1 MRGWRG
7 ILGCAGALVVALCA
21 PVAHAGLAAEEI
33 ELRVAI
39 EGWRAEML
47 ERLRAWVELNTG
59 SENLPGLQR
68 FAALL
73 PAQLTPLGF
82 AVETREGGRSEGA
95 PGQERA
101 LGPLL
106 IARRPAGAPGA
117 RRFLLVGHY
126 DTLFEPDSPFQHFEP
141 SPDGARATG
150 PGTSDMKGGLVVLLY
165 ALRALAESGALDRA
179 DWTLLLNAD
188 EELGSPGSREVIER
202 EARRAEIGFVF
213 ESAHEGGA
221 MVASRRGVGEFA
233 LDVRGVAAH
242 AGNAHST
249 GRSAVRALADKI
261 LKLEALTD
269 YERGVTVNVGTVRGG
284 TKRNAVPDFAEAGID
299 VRFDRAEDGEAV
311 RAEIERIAAETVVEG
326 TSASLRGGLHRPAKP
341 ASDATR
347 RLLDAHAAVAR
358 DLALSLPPAAH
369 SGGGTD
375 GSLMA
380 AAGLA
385 TLDSLGVVGGGAHT
399 EREYVDL
406 ASLPER
412 AALAAI
418 LLRRLATAAQPTVQS
433 PTAAGRIGLRR

>member
-1 MRGWRG
+1 MRGWTG
-7 ILGCAGALVVALCA
+7 IRGCAAALVVAL
-21 PVAHAGLAAEEI
+21 VAADARAALDAEEI

-39 EGWRAEML
+39 EGWRAEMV
-47 ERLRAWVELNTG
+47 ERLRAWVERNTG

-73 PAQLTPLGF
+73 PAELTPLGF
-82 AVETREGGRSEGA
+82 AVETREGGRVELG
-95 PGQERA
+95 PGQTRA
-101 LGPLL
+101 LGPLV
-106 IARRPAGAPGA
+106 IARRPAGTPRA

-126 DTLFEPDSPFQHFEP
+126 DTVFEPDSPFQRFEA

-150 PGTSDMKGGLVVLLY
+150 PGASDMKGGLVVLLY
-165 ALRALAESGALDRA
+165 ALRALAETGALDRA

-202 EARRAEIGFVF
+202 EARRAELGLVF

-221 MVASRRGVGEFA
+221 MVASRRGVGEFV
-233 LDVRGVAAH
+233 LDVRGVSAH
-242 AGNAHST
+242 AGNAHSL

-299 VRFDRAEDGEAV
+299 VRFDRAADGA
-311 RAEIERIAAETVVEG
+311 ALKAGIERIAAETAVEG

-341 ASDATR
+341 ESDGTR
-347 RLLDAHAAVAR
+347 RLLEAHAAVAR
-358 DLALSLPPAAH
+358 DLGLPLAPPAH

-380 AAGLA
+380 AVGLA
-385 TLDSLGVVGGGAHT
+385 TLDSLGATGGGAHT
-399 EREYVDL
+399 EREHVDL

-418 LLRRLATAAQPTVQS
+418 LLRRLATVAQPTVQ
-433 PTAAGRIGLRR
+433 

>member
-1 MRGWRG
+1 MRGRCG
-7 ILGCAGALVVALCA
+7 IARWLLGGCVAALVLVAPA
-21 PVAHAGLAAEEI
+21 ARASLAAEEI
-33 ELRVAI
+33 ELRVATS
-39 EGWRAEML
+39 GWGAEMV

-59 SENLPGLQR
+59 SENLAGLQR

-73 PAQLTPLGF
+73 PAELTPLGF
-82 AVETREGGRSEGA
+82 AVETREGGRIERE

-101 LGPLL
+101 LGPLV

-126 DTLFEPDSPFQHFEP
+126 DTVFEPDSPFQRFEAT
-141 SPDGARATG
+141 PDGARATG

-202 EARRAEIGFVF
+202 EARRAELGFVF
-213 ESAHEGGA
+213 ESAHDGGA

-233 LDVRGVAAH
+233 LRVRGLSAH
-242 AGNAHST
+242 AGNAHAA

-261 LKLEALTD
+261 LKLEALTS
-269 YERGVTVNVGTVRGG
+269 YERGLTVNVGTVRGG
-284 TKRNAVPDFAEAGID
+284 TKRNAVPEFAEAGID
-299 VRFDRAEDGEAV
+299 VRFDRAEDGEAL
-311 RAEIERIAAETVVEG
+311 RAELERIAAETVVEG
-326 TSASLRGGLHRPAKP
+326 TSATLTGGLHRPAKP
-341 ASDATR
+341 ETDATR
-347 RLLDAHAAVAR
+347 RLLDAHAAVSR
-358 DLALSLPPAAH
+358 DLELAVPAAAH

-375 GSLMA
+375 GSLMSGV
-380 AAGLA
+380 GLT

-399 EREYVDL
+399 EREHVEL

-418 LLRRLATAAQPTVQS
+418 LLRRLASVAQPTVQS
-433 PTAAGRIGLRR
+433 PTQR